1 MADPFPPAIPL
12 PPSAIPFP
20 LSSSS
25 RHVNTGFGFG
35 TFGSS
40 SPAYNAG
47 PSSGGLSF
55 GFGTPYKRPAASP
68 SPSLGQF
75 GHTPASNGRKK
86 RQLSPADDEE
96 MVDADASPSGG
107 RRRELKSLA
116 KGKKRV
122 RGEAGAD
129 ADGVKEVKKE
139 DEGLDLGV
147 LLGKLLY
154 LRAS

>member
-25 RHVNTGFGFG
+25 RHANTGFGFG
-35 TFGSS
+35 SFGSTGAS
-40 SPAYNAG
+40 QAG
-47 PSSGGLSF
+47 PSAGPSF

-68 SPSLGQF
+68 GPSAGPFGQ
-75 GHTPASNGRKK
+75 TPVNSRKK

-96 MVDADASPSGG
+96 MADADMSPSGG
-107 RRRELKSLA
+107 RRREVKSLA

-122 RGEAGAD
+122 RGEPND
-129 ADGVKEVKKE
+129 ADVQEVKKE
-139 DEGLDLGV
+139 ELDVGV
-147 LLGKLLY
+147 LLGG
-154 LRAS
+154 